1 MIRVLRRPAGFVR
14 CGLLGCL
21 LAAAVLAP
29 GGRDGAAQPPVPL
42 PPELAF
48 VPADAAAFVHADAT
62 RLWQGKIAAAIRT
75 ADPKVFTDA
84 AAKSKAVFGVTPD
97 QLKSVTAFW
106 PRLKSAL
113 DVPRLGVVLAFR
125 EAYDPAKLKAGLKDT
140 LPAGLSFTLH
150 TPDDRLAVL
159 LVGLEDQYAKPAA
172 AGKPGPLAAAVREA
186 AAGTHAVVAAVALA
200 DLPAEFRGDDLPPN
214 VRPFQPIIR
223 ADTLTALLDL
233 DKEVALEVRVA
244 APTARAAADVEKA
257 LGVLVA
263 ILKDGL
269 RGLDKDRPKDADKSL
284 VALLDALRDGV
295 DAAKPTTAGIESRVR
310 VAIPA
315 DLPYGPAIQAATQKV
330 RTASARVTS
339 QNNLKQIALAMHN
352 HESQNNTFPPAAIVD
367 KAGKPLLSW
376 RVMMLPYLEEEA
388 LYKRF
393 NLDEAWDSDTNK
405 KLLDLMPKVYAMP
418 GSTAAKASE
427 THYQALVGNGALF
440 DTAKGVKI
448 PAITDGTSNT
458 IMVAT
463 AAVPVP
469 WTKPDDLAFDPEKD
483 ATKLL
488 GFFPGEVCS
497 VALAD
502 GSVRTF
508 TKNLTKKTLHAYIT
522 RAGAEVIDDKDE

>member
-140 LPAGLSFTLH
+140 LPAELSFTLH

-186 AAGTHAVVAAVALA
+186 AAGTHAVVAGIALP
-200 DLPAEFRGDDLPPN
+200 DLPGELRDDDDLPGD
-214 VRPFQPIIR
+214 VRRFQPIFN

-233 DKEVALEVRVA
+233 DKEVALEVRVN

-257 LGVLVA
+257 LDTFLA
-263 ILKDGL
+263 LNKETL
-269 RGLDKDRPKDADKSL
+269 RGLDENRPKDIDKSL
-284 VALLDALRDGV
+284 AALLDALRDGI
-295 DAAKPTTAGIESRVR
+295 DKAKPTTAGTESRLR
-310 VAIPA
+310 VALPA
-315 DLPYGPAIQAATQKV
+315 DLPYGPAFLAATGKV
-330 RTASARVTS
+330 RSAAARVTS
-339 QNNLKQIALAMHN
+339 QNNLKQIGLAMAL
-352 HESQNNTFPPAAIVD
+352 PI
-367 KAGKPLLSW
+367 KPDFEPEYG
-376 RVMMLPYLEEEA
+376 R
-388 LYKRF
+388 
-393 NLDEAWDSDTNK
+393 N
-405 KLLDLMPKVYAMP
+405 
-418 GSTAAKASE
+418 
-427 THYQALVGNGALF
+427 ALF
-440 DTAKGVKI
+440 S
-448 PAITDGTSNT
+448 PAI
-458 IMVAT
+458 
-463 AAVPVP
+463 
-469 WTKPDDLAFDPEKD
+469 LAFMGKALGD
-483 ATKLL
+483 A
-488 GFFPGEVCS
+488 
-497 VALAD
+497 
-502 GSVRTF
+502 
-508 TKNLTKKTLHAYIT
+508 HA
-522 RAGAEVIDDKDE
+522 